1 MASPPRS
8 RNLSTSLNDC
18 WELATA
24 LSRLGSL
31 SNCPAEAIPVR
42 SACRSPPR
50 CNEASSLLGYGF
62 EWTNERCD
70 GSTGAKT
77 PWMRGQRTRLRRTAT
92 RESHWGQGPQCL
104 DPQAALVI
112 SMEHLA
118 FRAGLRCVCQKW
130 KTRLA
135 EWTALQRQPL
145 FVQHGLQLEASQFPM
160 QHRILSATLSAAPK
174 RLLKPSWASWS
185 FGHGVLFI
193 VCLIAQ
199 CIG

>member
-1 MASPPRS
+1 MTLIVVGGMLSVMKRSKSSIPAILSLWLPLPAS

-112 SMEHLA
+112 SVEHLA
-118 FRAGLRCVCQKW
+118 FRAGSAM
-130 KTRLA
+130 RLS
-135 EWTALQRQPL
+135 E
-145 FVQHGLQLEASQFPM
+145 VEDEA
-160 QHRILSATLSAAPK
+160 
-174 RLLKPSWASWS
+174 
-185 FGHGVLFI
+185 
-193 VCLIAQ
+193 C
-199 CIG
+199 